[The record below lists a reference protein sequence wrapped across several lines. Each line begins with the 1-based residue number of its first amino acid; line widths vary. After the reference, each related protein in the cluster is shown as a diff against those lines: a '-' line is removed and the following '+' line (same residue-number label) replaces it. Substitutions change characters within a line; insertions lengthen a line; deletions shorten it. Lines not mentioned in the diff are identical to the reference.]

1 MPSADWPLALPDLYQ
16 SAYGKVLALRYAVSR
31 QTGNESTLPFATDL
45 VDLLPFQPEA
55 RTRWFAF
62 NPNASGS
69 SKYQENISPLPSP
82 QKPQHRSKRR
92 TADDN
97 IKTEHIDLSLDS
109 DDDVQVLSSPNKGVA
124 FFEDDNDNDSCH
136 DRPPPRKKTKSSVA
150 AQSDEEDDD
159 SVDMSFFIEV
169 ETPAPPLL
177 SVRTKN
183 TKPPAPKTTLL
194 GLFEFSSSISY
205 PNFIRIVAQACRT
218 QTENLR
224 RPLTNAV
231 GLGIAIKTLKERK
244 KDYAFT
250 LFMAPPSPIKAELPW
265 LTNSNEDDPA
275 GPLDFGFSIDELT
288 APGNSTLSLRE
299 QIISAFF
306 LTVVHR

>member
-1 MPSADWPLALPDLYQ
+1 
-16 SAYGKVLALRYAVSR
+16 
-31 QTGNESTLPFATDL
+31 
-45 VDLLPFQPEA
+45 
-55 RTRWFAF
+55 
-62 NPNASGS
+62 
-69 SKYQENISPLPSP
+69 
-82 QKPQHRSKRR
+82 
-92 TADDN
+92 
-97 IKTEHIDLSLDS
+97 
-109 DDDVQVLSSPNKGVA
+109 
-124 FFEDDNDNDSCH
+124 
-136 DRPPPRKKTKSSVA
+136 
-150 AQSDEEDDD
+150 
-159 SVDMSFFIEV
+159 MSFFIEV

-218 QTENLR
+218 QTENLVHSSMQWKFDRPNNAKR

-299 QIISAFF
+299 QIAGIDNASNPHFNRLLEKYAIGNHPQFPANASIVMKPDF
-306 LTVVHR
+306 SS